1 MVSLSVA
8 LGLIALIVSAAAM
21 FVSLTQADIARIKLR
36 YDLFDRRFRVF
47 EAYYELVR
55 AAFSSPDDAFE
66 GRMTAAVVARAQS
79 HFLFAPDMPVFL
91 ETFDKEVFR
100 IDAQR
105 KLCRDASAWN
115 TPQERAEAASKI
127 GPDALKLMNS
137 FPVMVERF
145 APYLHLDDRPWWVR
159 LRHPAKPTA
168 RP

>member
-1 MVSLSVA
+1 MSVV

-21 FVSLTQADIARIKLR
+21 FVSITQADIARIKLR

-47 EAYYELVR
+47 EAYYDLVR
-55 AAFSSPDDAFE
+55 AALGGPDDVLDS
-66 GRMTAAVVARAQS
+66 RMTAAVVARSQS
-79 HFLFAPDMPVFL
+79 HFLFRPDMPVFL
-91 ETFDKEVFR
+91 EAFDKEILR

-115 TPQERAEAASKI
+115 TPQERAEAASKV

-137 FPVMVERF
+137 FPVMVDRF
-145 APYLHLDDRPWWVR
+145 APYLHLDDRPWWTR